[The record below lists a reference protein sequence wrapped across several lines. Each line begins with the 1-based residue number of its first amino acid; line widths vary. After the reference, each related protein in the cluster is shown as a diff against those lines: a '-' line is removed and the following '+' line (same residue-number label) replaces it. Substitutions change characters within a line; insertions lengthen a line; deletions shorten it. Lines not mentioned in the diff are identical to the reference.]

1 MRQKL
6 ITLCPNSF
14 ELAQKKENFSQW
26 VRQKLLE
33 DSAEAKSPD
42 LLFKYKC
49 PVCKIDPLFTTRRP
63 RTCHK
68 CNYAMKF
75 EGQVVE

>member
-14 ELAQKKENFSQW
+14 EIAQKKENFSQW

-49 PVCKIDPLFTTRRP
+49 PLCKSYTYDALRRP
-63 RTCHK
+63 RK
-68 CNYAMKF
+68 CVSCDYSMKF

>member
-14 ELAQKKENFSQW
+14 EIAQKKENFSQW

-33 DSAEAKSPD
+33 ESADDKSPE

-49 PVCKIDPLFTTRRP
+49 PLCKSYTYQPLRRP
-63 RTCHK
+63 QK
-68 CNYAMKF
+68 CLSCDYPMKF
-75 EGQVVE
+75 EGVVE